1 MPIFSFVFHED
12 VVLED
17 VKAIELADYER
28 ALAEAKQAAKET
40 LVDGV
45 LDGLDPTTWVVRVYN
60 EPGELIG
67 TIFFADLLKADPDGR
82 SDWRH
87 A

>member
-1 MPIFSFVFHED
+1 MPIFRFVFHED
-12 VVLED
+12 VVLDD
-17 VKAIELADYER
+17 VEGIELPDYER

-45 LDGLDPTTWVVRVYN
+45 LDGLDPTTWVVRIYN

-67 TIFFADLLKADPDGR
+67 TIFFAELLKADPDGR
-82 SDWRH
+82 SD
-87 A
+87 